1 LHTHHQLM
9 LAVYR

>member
-9 LAVYR
+9 LVVYR